1 MTKRPHTSELEQQVG
16 IILQRQVK
24 YHLKE
29 SILVMIMMYN
39 KTKEVLKTQWNIGRH
54 GFVRGQD

>member
-29 SILVMIMMYN
+29 SILVMIMMYY

-54 GFVRGQD
+54 GFVRRQG